1 MPSLC
6 YGVISGQ
13 QTLHWR
19 SLAALSLPNIP
30 TKTFR
35 KIGKSQMNQL
45 ETAHREASILLISS
59 VKCPR
64 IFFGIMIY
72 LVRMCSEIR
81 LIINKLAQIFVRRKL
96 QHLTSMKLVFLGCA
110 REVFQTANC
119 IRRVRALAQHIFFVN

>member
-6 YGVISGQ
+6 YGVITGQ
-13 QTLHWR
+13 HTLYWR
-19 SLAALSLPNIP
+19 SLEALCLPNIP
-30 TKTFR
+30 TKIFR
-35 KIGKSQMNQL
+35 KIGKSRMNQL
-45 ETAHREASILLISS
+45 ETAPREASKVLISS

-72 LVRMCSEIR
+72 SVRMCSEIR

-110 REVFQTANC
+110 REVFQTGSCRLGGESAS
-119 IRRVRALAQHIFFVN
+119 RHE